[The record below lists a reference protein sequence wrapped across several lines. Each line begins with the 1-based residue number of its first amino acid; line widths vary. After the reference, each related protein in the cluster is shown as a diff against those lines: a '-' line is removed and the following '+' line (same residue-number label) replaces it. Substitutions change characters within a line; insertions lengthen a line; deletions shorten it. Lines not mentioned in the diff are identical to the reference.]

1 MKKILFLII
10 SGLILSGFL
19 ALPKATNPAIIQ
31 KPLGPSIEIPDTS
44 SALGKEIVNEARKQI
59 GVVTEYNTSYF
70 DNAEVPE
77 NSGVCAD
84 VIWRALAG
92 VGYNLRE
99 ELDKDIKK
107 YPQNYPNVS
116 RRDSAIDFRRV
127 KNLNVFFDKYAE
139 NLTKEVIPGD
149 VKNLSLWQA
158 GDLVTFSPLPS
169 SGLTHIAI
177 ISDKRRKDGVPLMI
191 HNYGHGTLEDD
202 FLLNWP
208 TKITGHY
215 RLSTP
220 PPQTQPSNIPP
231 R

>member
-1 MKKILFLII
+1 MKKIFYLII
-10 SGLILSGFL
+10 IGLILSISLAFL
-19 ALPKATNPAIIQ
+19 NSPKPVIIQ
-31 KPLGPSIEIPDTS
+31 KPLGPSVEIPDSAT
-44 SALGKEIVNEARKQI
+44 ALGKAIVEQARNQI
-59 GVVTEYNTSYF
+59 GVVTEYDTSYF
-70 DNAEVPE
+70 NDAKVPE

-99 ELDKDIKK
+99 ELDKDIKNN
-107 YPQNYPNVS
+107 PQNYPNVK

-149 VKNLSLWQA
+149 IKNLSLWQA
-158 GDLVTFSPLPS
+158 GDLVTFSPLPG

-177 ISDKRRKDGVPLMI
+177 ISDERRKDGVPLMI

-215 RLSTP
+215 RLD
-220 PPQTQPSNIPP
+220 NLIK
-231 R
+231 